1 MQAAGTASA
10 KVLAAGGCLV
20 TLRNSKEVSVA
31 GVEQRRAVQEET
43 ASCKD
48 FIYCSEEMRCF
59 CRILVEEFT
68 CPGRP
73 FGSHI
78 LEDLNFLLLLPVG
91 PGDQQ
96 V

>member
-1 MQAAGTASA
+1 MPGEFEEQQ
-10 KVLAAGGCLV
+10 GGEC
-20 TLRNSKEVSVA
+20 
-31 GVEQRRAVQEET
+31 GRRGAEKGAVVGEAVQEET

-59 CRILVEEFT
+59 CRILVVEFT

-73 FGSHI
+73 FGSNI
-78 LEDLNFLLLLPVG
+78 LEDLNFLLLPVG